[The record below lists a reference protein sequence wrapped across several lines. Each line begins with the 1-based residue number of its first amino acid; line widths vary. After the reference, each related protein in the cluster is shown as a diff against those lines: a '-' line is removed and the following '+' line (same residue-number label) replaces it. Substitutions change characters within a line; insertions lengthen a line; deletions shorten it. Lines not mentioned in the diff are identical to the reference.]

1 VTGARMVA
9 SALARAASAAVAV
22 AVMTCGS
29 ACHGE
34 VDNHRQAEEA
44 AAVPV
49 EIVEARLAAVPEI
62 YEAVGTVEARVTAT
76 VAAKVMALVDEVR
89 VTPGAIVESGDVLAR
104 LDDRDLSAE
113 FARAR
118 SDYERYR
125 ALLDKQAVTPAE
137 FDAVQSRYRV
147 AEVALSYARVT
158 APFSGIVANKFV
170 DAGDMAVP
178 GKPLF
183 LIEQRGSF
191 RLVAS
196 VPERLRE
203 KVGLGTSLEVAL
215 DSTGEVCPATV
226 GEVVPAADPTSRSV
240 TFKADLACKQPLQ
253 SGTFGRAR
261 LVTGQRQ
268 GIAVPAEA
276 IHERG
281 QLTFVHVVDGGRARL
296 RLVKTGRA
304 DDGQVEVLAGLSA
317 GDLVVARAAREVV
330 DGQRVEPAP
339 AEAAKP

>member
-1 VTGARMVA
+1 VTGERLMTSGLSRAVSIAISA
-9 SALARAASAAVAV
+9 S
-22 AVMTCGS
+22 VMTCGW

-34 VDNHRQAEEA
+34 PDHGRPQEA
-44 AAVPV
+44 AAVSV
-49 EIVEARLAAVPEI
+49 EVAEARLQALPEV
-62 YEAVGTVEARVTAT
+62 YEAMGTVEARVAAT

-89 VTPGAIVESGDVLAR
+89 VRPGAIVESGDVLAR
-104 LDDRDLSAE
+104 LDDRDLRAE

-147 AEVALSYARVT
+147 AEVALSYASVK
-158 APFSGIVANKFV
+158 APFSGIVADKFV
-170 DAGDMAVP
+170 DAGDMAAP

-203 KVGLGTSLEVAL
+203 KVGLGTGLEVAI

-240 TFKADLACKQPLQ
+240 TFKADLACEQPLQ

-261 LVTGQRQ
+261 LVTGQRE

-276 IHERG
+276 IHHRG
-281 QLTFVHVVDGGRARL
+281 QLTFVYVVEGGRARL
-296 RLVKTGRA
+296 RLVKIGRA
-304 DDGQVEVLAGLSA
+304 YDGQVEILAGVSA
-317 GDLVVARAAREVV
+317 GDPVVGRSSPEIV
-330 DGQRVEPAP
+330 DGQPVEPAGT
-339 AEAAKP
+339 ATQGKP